1 VSQAED
7 PQRLIDGREPTID
20 DIHELTGPATPAF
33 ALQLRE
39 RVRRLI
45 APLPVGHPVR
55 AEGERA
61 IEDLRRLAL
70 RSDDPHAPIGPGE
83 RGWWERG

>member
-1 VSQAED
+1 MSQAEN
-7 PQRLIDGREPTID
+7 PQRLLSGREPTIE

-45 APLPVGHPVR
+45 APLPAGHPVR
-55 AEGERA
+55 TEGERA
-61 IEDLRRLAL
+61 ISDLDRLAF
-70 RSDDPHAPIGPGE
+70 RSDDPRGAIGPGE
-83 RGWWERG
+83 QAWRQRP

>member
-1 VSQAED
+1 MSQAED
-7 PQRLIDGREPTID
+7 PQRLLGGREPTID

-45 APLPVGHPVR
+45 APLPVGDPVR

-61 IEDLRRLAL
+61 IEDLRRLAF
-70 RSDDPHAPIGPGE
+70 RSDDPRGPIGPGE